1 MAGAKLADKRVLI
14 TGATGFVGRHLV
26 HELLAIGA
34 VEIRALVRKP
44 GSFHALFPEHD
55 ERFDIVQGDL
65 SAPDTLE
72 GICEGVDCVFHCAAL
87 GMSHDT
93 AKATQE
99 DYDRINVAG
108 SVALAREALDSGVRR
123 FVHLS
128 STAAMGVPHDDV
140 VTEASDCLPTDPYQR
155 SKRAGELALKDLLGE
170 TSTELIILRPCLV
183 VGAGKDGGEL
193 LKLFRLC
200 KKGIFPA
207 FASALQSEKPLVSV
221 KDLVGAMIL
230 ASENGRLGEIERI
243 HSGIGHPLG
252 KILEAAG
259 ELLGKPRTYLK
270 IPLPLARLAAWTTTP
285 LFRLIGRRPPL
296 TPERLSL
303 FLASRKIDISKAENE
318 LGYSPKDRDP
328 LQILRPAHEHY
339 RRTGQL

>member
-1 MAGAKLADKRVLI
+1 LAGAKLAGKRVLI
-14 TGATGFVGRHLV
+14 TGAAGFVGRHLV
-26 HELLAIGA
+26 HELLTMGE
-34 VEIRALVRKP
+34 VEIRALVRKTGP
-44 GSFHALFPEHD
+44 LRALFPESD
-55 ERFDIVQGDL
+55 DRLDIVEGDL
-65 SAPDTLE
+65 SEPDSLG

-93 AKATQE
+93 ARATQE
-99 DYDRINVAG
+99 DYDRVNVAG
-108 SVALAREALDSGVRR
+108 SVALAKEALDNRVRR

-128 STAAMGVPHDDV
+128 STAAMGVPHDSV
-140 VTEASDCLPTDPYQR
+140 VTEDSECLPSDPYQL
-155 SKRAGELALKDLLGE
+155 SKRAAELALKDLLGE
-170 TSTELIILRPCLV
+170 KSTQLIILRPCLV
-183 VGAGKDGGEL
+183 VGAGKDDGEL

-207 FASALQSEKPLVSV
+207 FASALHSEKPLVSV
-221 KDLVGAMIL
+221 KDLVRAMIL
-230 ASENGRLGEIERI
+230 ASENGRPDEIYLI
-243 HSGIGHPLG
+243 HSGVGHQLG

-259 ELLGKPRTYLK
+259 ELLGKPRPYLK

-303 FLASRKIDISKAENE
+303 FLASRKINISKAECE
-318 LGYSPKDRDP
+318 LGYSPKDQDP
-328 LQILRPAHEHY
+328 LQILRPAYEHY